1 MIQFIDANF
10 DTSAALSGSY
20 DGILVAVSYVVAT
33 LASYAGLLISERIRV
48 AESVQSR
55 SAWLGV
61 GSVAMG
67 MGVWAMHFIA
77 MLAFVLP
84 IPVAYDL
91 DITIASVVPAVLA
104 CALALHVMGSSQR
117 GRWHYIIAGTLVGA
131 GIAVMHYTGMAAMR
145 MDAIMRYDPA
155 LFVLSVFMAVGLG
168 IAALYAHDLKLR
180 MPVLGSSGRQ
190 LPIGAALMGLAIAAL
205 HYTAM
210 GATYFIPVTGEAADH
225 LALDQIW
232 LSAGVTVI
240 TILIILLVVVAVVI
254 DQRLQ

>member
-1 MIQFIDANF
+1 MRS
-10 DTSAALSGSY
+10 DTL
-20 DGILVAVSYVVAT
+20 
-33 LASYAGLLISERIRV
+33 
-48 AESVQSR
+48 QSR

-168 IAALYAHDLKLR
+168 IAALYVHDLKLR
-180 MPVLGSSGRQ
+180 MPVLGSSARQ
-190 LPIGAALMGLAIAAL
+190 LPIGAALMGLAIAGM

-210 GATYFIPVTGEAADH
+210 GATYFYPVTGKATDH
-225 LALDQIW
+225 LALDQFW

-240 TILIILLVVVAVVI
+240 TMLITILAVVAVVI
-254 DQRLQ
+254 DQRLQSMNWIIRLSPPNLSQHCRYEIIQGCVFSLPVPAMLA